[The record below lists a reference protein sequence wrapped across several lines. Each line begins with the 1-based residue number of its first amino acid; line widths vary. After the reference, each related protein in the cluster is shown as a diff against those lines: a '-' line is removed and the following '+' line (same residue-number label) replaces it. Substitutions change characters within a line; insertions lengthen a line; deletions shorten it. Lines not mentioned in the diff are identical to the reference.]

1 MDKKTNQKIIKFIFQ
16 RPTPPVE
23 LAQLRLPMKQGGL
36 GLPCIET
43 FWNLLKIKLL
53 LKTETSCDPYAT
65 LFNTSLNNFGYKNFP
80 DLANEPPSTMLKIA
94 KKMNHPFWSGALSAY
109 AAANIGFPLCSKINL
124 LKSPIIGNPIFG
136 KPFDK
141 KFADFDTLVYGKKMY
156 PWTQADFMIDLSGLR
171 FEHVITEV
179 GYVTREELSTILATE
194 INAIEYH
201 KFKRCV
207 EPAVASLKSL
217 PPAEFEGPLYQKY
230 KDTKGCSVFNHLIL
244 SYKAIPM
251 ENFTSSK
258 YWRKK
263 IDSPNLTT
271 DHFKKQF
278 NFLSKAPFSILDKMR
293 LLKIAWNIT
302 GTNKSRS
309 HYEKE
314 VFNTCNFCTVAN
326 QPPHKSCQSG
336 SLYETLYDRVAQKKV
351 INLDFD
357 ANSIFIL
364 EIIKK

>member
-1 MDKKTNQKIIKFIFQ
+1 MWLEKNYQPFYTSHWNKRNRIPQIQKVCGTCSRHFE
-16 RPTPPVE
+16 TP
-23 LAQLRLPMKQGGL
+23 
-36 GLPCIET
+36 
-43 FWNLLKIKLL
+43 
-53 LKTETSCDPYAT
+53 
-65 LFNTSLNNFGYKNFP
+65 
-80 DLANEPPSTMLKIA
+80 
-94 KKMNHPFWSGALSAY
+94 
-109 AAANIGFPLCSKINL
+109 
-124 LKSPIIGNPIFG
+124 
-136 KPFDK
+136 
-141 KFADFDTLVYGKKMY
+141 
-156 PWTQADFMIDLSGLR
+156 
-171 FEHVITEV
+171 
-179 GYVTREELSTILATE
+179 
-194 INAIEYH
+194 
-201 KFKRCV
+201 
-207 EPAVASLKSL
+207 

-278 NFLSKAPFSILDKMR
+278 NFLSKAPFSILDKVR

-314 VFNTCNFCTVAN
+314 VFNTCNFCTIAN

-336 SLYETLYDRVAQKKV
+336 SLYETLYDCECVKTFINSLKPIEAFAYFEIDFSKESRFTFQTHREYSKIATFLHKCINLYLTYSCRIKKV
-351 INLDFD
+351 PQLKNGLNFINKLIKSSICMSNEYIETDRLLILLDHFECT
-357 ANSIFIL
+357 L
-364 EIIKK
+364 ESLGE